1 MSRLQNLV
9 FLRIMDIL
17 KDSVLVP
24 NGISLW
30 VTDPSIQNWYLEY
43 RNDGTLIFNGLV
55 FDKGLRI
62 FTIGRSEVSIFL
74 KKWFETKFSLM
85 VRSISRKNSDMDY
98 ELKKIIKRR
107 DEWSMK
113 NRFGFTYE
121 LVKKYLDLQNESE
134 VGKTLL
140 KNYIST

>member
-1 MSRLQNLV
+1 
-9 FLRIMDIL
+9 MDIL
-17 KDSVLVP
+17 EDSVLVP

-98 ELKKIIKRR
+98 ELKKIIKQR